1 MSEQNK
7 PMNQYNKPLPGLDG
21 LTKEFYDFCRQE
33 QLHFQQCTAC
43 GTFRHVP
50 RELCAEC
57 NSFDWE
63 WVKSSGK
70 GKIYTWVVV
79 NRALHPAF
87 YDPSENA
94 VPMAPVVVEMEEG
107 VRLLSNMVDCP
118 PDELHIDMA
127 VEVTYEKVT
136 DEVTLPRFRRAK

>member
-1 MSEQNK
+1 MIFAGRNSCIFN
-7 PMNQYNKPLPGLDG
+7 NARLAVRFA
-21 LTKEFYDFCRQE
+21 TCR
-33 QLHFQQCTAC
+33 A
-43 GTFRHVP
+43 
-50 RELCAEC
+50 
-57 NSFDWE
+57 S
-63 WVKSSGK
+63 
-70 GKIYTWVVV
+70 
-79 NRALHPAF
+79 PAF

>member
-1 MSEQNK
+1 MTH
-7 PMNQYNKPLPGLDG
+7 YNKPLPGLDG

-33 QLHFQQCTAC
+33 SLHFQQCSEC

-50 RELCAEC
+50 REMCAEC

-63 WVKSSGK
+63 WVESSGK
-70 GKIYTWVVV
+70 GTIFSWVVV

-87 YDPSENA
+87 YDPSPDA

-107 VRLLSNMVDCP
+107 VRLTSNMVDCP
-118 PDELHIDMA
+118 PDELEIDMP
-127 VEVTYEKVT
+127 VEVVYEAVT
-136 DEVTLPRFRRAK
+136 DEVTLPRFRRVTGG